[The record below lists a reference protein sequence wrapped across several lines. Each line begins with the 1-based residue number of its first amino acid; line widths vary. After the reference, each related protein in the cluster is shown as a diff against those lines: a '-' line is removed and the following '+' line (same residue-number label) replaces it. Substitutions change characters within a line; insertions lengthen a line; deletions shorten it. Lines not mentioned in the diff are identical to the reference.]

1 MDNKSVK
8 INIYASS
15 NNWIEGSALNQFNN
29 IAEKADVCHAVALPD
44 LHPGR
49 GVPVGSVFM
58 TTSIIYPSLIGND
71 IGCGIG
77 LWQMN
82 LPVRKLK
89 LDKVVKKLEA
99 STLNKAGQFMEN
111 TDEGDDFA
119 SSLGTIGG
127 GNHFAELTKVKK
139 VVDEVTFNESSLD
152 KSKVFLLVHSGSRG
166 KGQQILNSYVSKFR
180 DQGVCADSKDGVDY
194 LKSHDEAV
202 EWGKLNRRLIAESF
216 CSVLGT
222 EGAKV
227 CDVRHNCL
235 ERKTEGWLHRKGAA
249 VADEGLVVIA
259 GSRGTH
265 SYIVKPINQSIDNLW
280 SVSHGAGRKWARH
293 EVKPRLY
300 KKYTAKDMLKTELGS
315 RVICSDKELLYEEA
329 PQAYKNIEMVIR
341 DLEDAQLIK
350 VVAVLK
356 PVVTYKTNRERKR

>member
-1 MDNKSVK
+1 MDNKSVE

-15 NNWIEGSALNQFNN
+15 DNWIEGSALNQFNN
-29 IAEKADVCHAVALPD
+29 IAKKADVCHAVALPD

-58 TTSIIYPSLIGND
+58 TNSKIYPSLIGSD
-71 IGCGIG
+71 IGCGIA

-82 LPVRKLK
+82 MPVRKLK
-89 LDKVVKKLEA
+89 LDRIVKKLETGA
-99 STLNKAGQFMEN
+99 LNKIGQFKEYAN
-111 TDEGDDFA
+111 NQDEFA

-139 VVDEVTFNESSLD
+139 VVDNEIFHESFLD
-152 KSKVFLLVHSGSRG
+152 KSKAFLLVHSGSRG
-166 KGQQILNSYVSKFR
+166 KGQQILKTYMSKLK
-180 DQGVCADSKDGVDY
+180 DQGVYADSKDGVDY
-194 LKSHDEAV
+194 LKCHDEAV
-202 EWGKLNRRLIAESF
+202 QWAILNRRLIAESF

-222 EGAKV
+222 LSVEV
-227 CDVRHNCL
+227 CDVPHNCL
-235 ERKTEGWLHRKGAA
+235 EKSPAGWIHRKGAA
-249 VADEGLVVIA
+249 IAGERLVVIA

-293 EVKPRLY
+293 EVKPRLH
-300 KKYTAKDMLKTELGS
+300 KRYTAQDMLKTELGS

-329 PQAYKNIEMVIR
+329 PQAYKNIELVIR

-350 VVAVLK
+350 VIAVLE
-356 PVVTYKTNRERKR
+356 PVVTYKTNRERK